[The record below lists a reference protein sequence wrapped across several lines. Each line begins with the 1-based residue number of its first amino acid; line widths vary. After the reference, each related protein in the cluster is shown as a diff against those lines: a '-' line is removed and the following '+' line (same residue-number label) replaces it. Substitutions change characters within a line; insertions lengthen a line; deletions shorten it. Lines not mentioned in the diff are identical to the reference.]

1 MPNIPPLITHTP
13 NAQSLYAAAGSGGG
27 GGSLSYEVST
37 ANPTTIFQT
46 TTPLINLAA
55 APLSLN
61 FVAGKAYLVAIEF
74 TAKPNTP
81 LVANTTDSM
90 ALALQS
96 GGVVGRSGIYPLWN
110 LGTQTAS
117 VGFTCVVPIVDPA
130 NVNLTFGNPNQAT
143 LVQTYTITIQSVQI
157 VELATA

>member
-1 MPNIPPLITHTP
+1 MPNLTPLITHRP
-13 NAQSLYAAAGSGGG
+13 DNIGLYALAGSGG

-46 TTPLINLAA
+46 VTPPINLAA
-55 APLSLN
+55 SPLNLN
-61 FVAGKAYLVAIEF
+61 FTAGKAYLVTIEF

-81 LVANTTDSM
+81 LVPNTTDTMVM
-90 ALALQS
+90 AVQS
-96 GGVVGRSGIYPLWN
+96 GGVVGRSGLYPLWN

-117 VGFTCVVPIVDPA
+117 LGFTCIVPVAYPA
-130 NVNLTFGNPNQAT
+130 TVNLTFGNPNQAS
-143 LVQTYTITIQSVQI
+143 LLQTYTITLQSVQI